1 MRGLGADSVVSAYG
15 KARRRYAIFRANN
28 ELFEQVSPKYDGPVK
43 AFGLRWIEMRHL
55 LFDLYKI

>member
-28 ELFEQVSPKYDGPVK
+28 ELFEQVSPKYDG
-43 AFGLRWIEMRHL
+43 LREGFRPPL
-55 LFDLYKI
+55 D

>member
-28 ELFEQVSPKYDGPVK
+28 ELFEQVSPKYDG
-43 AFGLRWIEMRHL
+43 LREGFRL
-55 LFDLYKI
+55 PLD